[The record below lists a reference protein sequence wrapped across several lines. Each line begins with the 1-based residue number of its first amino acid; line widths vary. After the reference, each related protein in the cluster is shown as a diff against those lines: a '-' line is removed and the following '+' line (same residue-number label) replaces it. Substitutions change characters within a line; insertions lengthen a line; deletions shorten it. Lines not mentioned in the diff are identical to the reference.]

1 MYQNSLFLHGTIGQS
16 SSSDTTS
23 QNNLPLFHQCFWER
37 LCSLQLV
44 LWIRCPLHFY
54 LVLLLLSIFMV
65 KFLTIPFFVCLLL
78 PALFISQ
85 REIALISQCFMC
97 LLGVQCQ
104 SKRLIL
110 LWSSD
115 QKVTCLGIP
124 SLIVPFTK
132 NIPTE
137 KYSIHP
143 KILVHV
149 SILTSQ
155 RGKLGVALPPQI
167 QYPTKWIALDSVA
180 DIIAF

>member
-1 MYQNSLFLHGTIGQS
+1 MFLGKVVLTAACSLNQMPNPLLS
-16 SSSDTTS
+16 STS
-23 QNNLPLFHQCFWER
+23 PSER
-37 LCSLQLV
+37 LYGQVPNYSLLRVFAFACLV
-44 LWIRCPLHFY
+44 HLPKRDCTH
-54 LVLLLLSIFMV
+54 LS
-65 KFLTIPFFVCLLL
+65 L
-78 PALFISQ
+78 
-85 REIALISQCFMC
+85 RFMC

-115 QKVTCLGIP
+115 QKVTCLSIP

-155 RGKLGVALPPQI
+155 RGKLGEFPLLPFLPKFNI
-167 QYPTKWIALDSVA
+167 QQKELHWIP
-180 DIIAF
+180 